1 MKREVTV
8 KDLVSGIVGA
18 VVFLLVMPDPG
29 DLTKL
34 DIIITFVGM
43 IAVTVVLRHWLTDQV
58 ESVRAK
64 REKLRIR
71 ERKVVDVRL
80 HRPVHIPAR
89 KVFGD
94 EV

>member
-1 MKREVTV
+1 MRDVTA
-8 KDLVSGIVGA
+8 KDLLCGMGWASVILIA
-18 VVFLLVMPDPG
+18 LPDPG
-29 DLTKL
+29 DLTKF
-34 DIIITFVGM
+34 DIVFAFVFLVVATVIIK
-43 IAVTVVLRHWLTDQV
+43 HWLMDQV

-89 KVFGD
+89 KVFQD